1 MTMKHVSVILSM
13 AAALFCFTA
22 VNAQKTKAKTNKVAA
37 DTVAYKCPMKCE
49 GDKTYSQAGK
59 CPKCGMNL
67 KAVAKPAA
75 AVATVY
81 QCPMKC
87 EGDKNYDKAGKCP
100 KCNMNLA
107 KLETT
112 KAAENHQGHNHK

>member
-1 MTMKHVSVILSM
+1 MKQLKSFLLM
-13 AAALFCFTA
+13 AVAVFSFNA
-22 VNAQKTKAKTNKVAA
+22 VNAQKSKIKPNKVAA
-37 DTVAYKCPMKCE
+37 DTVAYQCPMKCE

-67 KAVAKPAA
+67 KAVTKS
-75 AVATVY
+75 AVAAVY

-87 EGDKNYDKAGKCP
+87 EGDKTYDKAGKCP

-107 KLETT
+107 KVEPN
-112 KAAENHQGHNHK
+112 KEKENHQGHNHN

>member
-1 MTMKHVSVILSM
+1 MKHVRVILSM
-13 AAALFCFTA
+13 AIAMFCFTA
-22 VNAQKTKAKTNKVAA
+22 VNAQKAKVKNDKVVA

-49 GDKTYSQAGK
+49 GDKTYSKTGK

-67 KAVAKPAA
+67 KAVAKPVVVAA
-75 AVATVY
+75 VY

-87 EGDKNYDKAGKCP
+87 EGDKTYDKPGKCP
-100 KCNMNLA
+100 KCNMNLS

-112 KAAENHQGHNHK
+112 KAAENHQ